1 MIFPRTVRRF
11 LVGYLILHLLAVGVF
26 VFALSRIARE
36 QMILAA
42 QSKMGA
48 MTLLLA
54 EHIGELE
61 NGIDTD
67 SLPDYIKRIGGKSQT
82 RVTLIRF
89 DGVVVCDSITGQ
101 RDIGPHGTRPEVLM
115 ARDDGIGFSERF
127 SATLEKPMMYF
138 ARRIGASDEDSCGY
152 VRVATPA
159 AIINS
164 SIGSIQRY
172 VWLSAIS
179 LGALTALLMSFFSR
193 KYMRPLELF
202 AAAARRIGVGDFQ
215 ASINLTRQ
223 ADEWGELGD
232 AFEGMKNELI
242 VREERLVEN
251 NRYLDSVLS
260 SMKEGVIALQPDG
273 KVVFANGAACKM
285 LELMRP
291 EIVDKQ
297 LFEIVRI
304 PELITTVEKTQASH
318 KFSKTEFNTLS
329 KPQKT
334 LRARVSVLADENQ
347 PGVVVVLNDVT
358 ALRQLETM
366 RRDFAANVSHE
377 LKTPL
382 ASIKA
387 YAETLRMGAIN
398 DKEKGLDFVK
408 EIEFHAELLNQ
419 QIQELLLLAKVE
431 SGQRAF
437 SITNVDLN
445 EVCHFTV
452 EHFAKL
458 AQDRGLN
465 LGLDL
470 SRPAPIAHA
479 DAAAIKTMVD
489 NLFVNAIHYTPE
501 GGTVTLATGV
511 ISSEGEDEAIIRVT
525 DTGIGIA
532 EDQQTRVFERFYRV
546 DKSRSRDMGGT
557 GLGLAIV
564 KHLSQSFGG
573 SVHLQSQP
581 GKGSQ
586 FEIRLPAAKGQDVGG
601 SRADASG

>member
-11 LVGYLILHLLAVGVF
+11 LVGYLILHLLAVAIF
-26 VFALSRIARE
+26 VLVLSRITRD

-42 QSKMGA
+42 KSKMGA

-54 EHIGELE
+54 EHIDGLE
-61 NGIDTD
+61 SGLDDET
-67 SLPDYIKRIGGKSQT
+67 LPAHINRIGEKSET
-82 RVTLIRF
+82 RVTLIKS
-89 DGVVVCDSITGQ
+89 DGIVVADSITGD
-101 RDIGPHGTRPEVLM
+101 RDIGSHATRTEVLL
-115 ARDDGIGFSERF
+115 AKDNGFGFSERY

-138 ARRIGASDEDSCGY
+138 ARRVDTGDEIGPSY

-159 AIINS
+159 VTINS
-164 SIGSIQRY
+164 SIAAIQKY
-172 VWLSAIS
+172 VWLFAIS
-179 LGALTALLMSFFSR
+179 LGALTALLMSFFSA
-193 KYMRPLELF
+193 KYMQPLELF
-202 AAAARRIGVGDFQ
+202 AAAARRIGVGDYQ

-232 AFEGMKNELI
+232 AFEGMKDELI

-251 NRYLDSVLS
+251 NQHLDSVLS
-260 SMKEGVIALQPDG
+260 SMKEGVIAIQPDG
-273 KVVFANGAACKM
+273 QVMFANGAACNM

-291 EIVDKQ
+291 EIVNKQ

-304 PELITTVEKTQASH
+304 PELITTVEQTQASRT
-318 KFSKTEFNTLS
+318 FSKTEFKTLS

-334 LRARVSVLADENQ
+334 LSARVSVLADENW

-366 RRDFAANVSHE
+366 RRDFVANVSHE

-387 YAETLRMGAIN
+387 YSETLRMGAIN

-408 EIEFHAELLNQ
+408 QIEFHAELLNQ
-419 QIQELLLLAKVE
+419 QIQELLLLARVE
-431 SGQRAF
+431 SGERAF
-437 SITNVDLN
+437 SISDVDLN
-445 EVCHFTV
+445 EVCHSTI
-452 EHFAKL
+452 EHFSKL
-458 AQDRGLN
+458 AQDRGLI
-465 LGLDL
+465 LSLDL
-470 SRPAPIAHA
+470 ANPAPIARA
-479 DAAAIKTMVD
+479 DASAVKTMVE
-489 NLFVNAIHYTPE
+489 NLFVNAIHYTLD
-501 GGTVTLATGV
+501 GGTVTLSTSA
-511 ISSEGEDEAIIRVT
+511 ISNEADGEVKSEAIIRVS

-532 EDQQTRVFERFYRV
+532 KDQQARVFERFYRV

-573 SVHLQSQP
+573 SVHLESQL
-581 GKGSQ
+581 GKGCQ
-586 FEIRLPAAKGQDVGG
+586 FEIRLPATKPNSVQ
-601 SRADASG
+601 